1 MLNGWFQATTRQ
13 SCSYKFKVKDIK
25 EAVLPNLSD
34 PEDKLVNEFSR
45 HLLLAH
51 ANPVMIKKECE
62 ILLEDLQNL
71 NLKIIQDKVEKI
83 IKNHVE
89 TEILPSNEKG
99 FKLSAWIG
107 NFGETLASRILIDSE
122 NFRFPIYKL
131 RFREKRE
138 WAMKLTDL
146 CLIKET
152 GLAKPLICYGEV
164 KTKSSACD
172 KKLGIEGHDSLVKDD
187 ALQDLE
193 ILKFYCTILYESKE
207 FDQAEFFS
215 KIRFGKIDYD
225 KQHRLFIVHEENTW
239 DEEVLSNLNNHNL
252 SPSLIDFS
260 VNVVLV
266 NQLRK
271 VIDESY
277 ARSWK
282 SVESILNG

>member
-25 EAVLPNLSD
+25 EATSPNLSD

-51 ANPVMIKKECE
+51 GNPVMIKKECE
-62 ILLEDLQNL
+62 ILLEGLQDLD
-71 NLKIIQDKVEKI
+71 LKMIKDQI
-83 IKNHVE
+83 IKNYVKS
-89 TEILPSNEKG
+89 EILPSNEKG
-99 FKLSAWIG
+99 FKLSTWIG
-107 NFGETLASRILIDSE
+107 NFGETLASHLLIDSE
-122 NFRFPIYKL
+122 DFWFPIYKL

-146 CLIKET
+146 CLIKVT
-152 GLAKPLICYGEV
+152 CLAKPLICYGEV
-164 KTKSSACD
+164 KTKSSTCD
-172 KKLGIEGHDSLVKDD
+172 KEVGIKGHDSLVKDD
-187 ALQDLE
+187 ALQNLE
-193 ILKFYCTILYESKE
+193 ILRFFCNILYDRQE
-207 FDQAEFFS
+207 FDEAEFFS
-215 KIRFGKIDYD
+215 QIRLGKIDYD
-225 KQHRLFIVHEENTW
+225 KQHRLFIIHEENTW
-239 DEEVLSNLNNHNL
+239 DEAILSNLNNHNL

-277 ARSWK
+277 TRSWK